1 MHATL
6 EVSLSV
12 GRSVGVHVRVR
23 RPDSPRQS
31 RSNPVDNS
39 DPNKFFGHPM
49 NKAGYTAISRELSRR
64 LVIGRRVFAVSLLMS
79 LSQIRS

>member
-1 MHATL
+1 MRHFDNGL
-6 EVSLSV
+6 MKKVVKKLFSL
-12 GRSVGVHVRVR
+12 
-23 RPDSPRQS
+23 
-31 RSNPVDNS
+31 VDFGQVFS